1 MDSTTKGLRTT
12 GAELSPLRSELA
24 LKPRLTRRV
33 ARARVRGGAGRF
45 HDPPQRKPVGAAPW
59 EALQILAS
67 VGPCP
72 FSWHCSPRA
81 PASGVFSP
89 PMERTKAFSA

>member
-33 ARARVRGGAGRF
+33 ARARVRGGAGGF
-45 HDPPQRKPVGAAPW
+45 LRKPVGAAPW
-59 EALQILAS
+59 EALQILAMLALPIQLAMLS
-67 VGPCP
+67 QGSRIRGL
-72 FSWHCSPRA
+72 FSSH
-81 PASGVFSP
+81 G
-89 PMERTKAFSA
+89 KDKGI